1 MTAQFDPIK
10 ALEDAGL
17 SFDRVSDAEREALKQ
32 LTPEEVRVLVKVRKQ
47 MEEVHEVIGQADV
60 AGGIGL

>member
-1 MTAQFDPIK
+1 MSTNFDPIK

-17 SFDRVSDAEREALKQ
+17 SFDRVSDAEREALKK
-32 LTPEEVRVLVKVRKQ
+32 LTEEEVRVLIKVRRQ

>member
-1 MTAQFDPIK
+1 MAADFDPIK
-10 ALEDAGL
+10 TFEDAGF
-17 SFDRVSDAEREALKQ
+17 SFDRVSDIEREALKK
-32 LTPEEVRVLVKVRKQ
+32 LSPEEVRVLIKVRKQ